1 MYKGLD
7 TRWEI
12 ERMNGR
18 RGRPS
23 LCIFFFFSLFFL
35 LPSGTVSN
43 LNEPRLTSRPVLSG
57 PWIESNGTEGLLNDN
72 GQLVRAGSYFRCN
85 VADIVHR
92 VGVSPPPSNQLTG
105 IDIFN
110 DGKKKRKEKR
120 KKTMTR
126 WLQFLFTRAFFS
138 LSLSLPEKSSPIN
151 HFTGDQVTKWILYLK
166 GEGKKNR
173 WYNGK
178 ISIEVSVFDSNCST
192 LDWNCPPGAQSY
204 ELSIKIQNKRI
215 IANICDIGCLDVT
228 PGSIRLNRE
237 IRYTPDSRAGYN
249 IPWNTAIISLA
260 GRAFLSFLFLR
271 YRCSSSIGSN
281 ERGEALIGKR
291 WRRKGRIIRPCES
304 TTIRNSQARA
314 DAVGRAENYIRLSR
328 KKHDTR
334 SLHETY

>member
-23 LCIFFFFSLFFL
+23 LCIFSFFSLFFL

-237 IRYTPDSRAGYN
+237 IRYTPDSRAG
-249 IPWNTAIISLA
+249 ITF
-260 GRAFLSFLFLR
+260 RETLR
-271 YRCSSSIGSN
+271 LY
-281 ERGEALIGKR
+281 R
-291 WRRKGRIIRPCES
+291 WRDAHFFRFFFYVIDAA
-304 TTIRNSQARA
+304 ARSVRTKEA
-314 DAVGRAENYIRLSR
+314 RL
-328 KKHDTR
+328 
-334 SLHETY
+334 